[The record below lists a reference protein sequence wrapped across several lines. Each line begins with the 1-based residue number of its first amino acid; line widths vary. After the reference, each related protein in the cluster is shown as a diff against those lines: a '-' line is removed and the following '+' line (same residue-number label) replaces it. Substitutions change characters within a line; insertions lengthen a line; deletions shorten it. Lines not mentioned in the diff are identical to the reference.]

1 MKICI
6 EINVPTGIDLYHC
19 INSVTDAM
27 NVNSNVT
34 DQEYEFV
41 EELLTIAKNIVEQ

>member
-1 MKICI
+1 MKISI
-6 EINVPTGIDLYHC
+6 EIIVPKGINLSHCLNV
-19 INSVTDAM
+19 VTDAM

-41 EELLTIAKNIVEQ
+41 EEFLTIAKSIAEQ